1 MLVEEKI
8 IGKGLAFL
16 AYDKGFNCYGW
27 SAFMYESKWHEE
39 DDSYE
44 LENFDFRIPDKYW
57 NERLKFCPQSL
68 VQKWF
73 REVHNI
79 HIEIELAADCEL
91 NIFNPYIYQF
101 TIYKDC
107 QYHSDREFYEVF
119 EDCLESALTFCFSLI

>member
-8 IGKGLAFL
+8 IEKDLAFL
-16 AYDKGFNCYGW
+16 AYDKGFDCYGW

-101 TIYKDC
+101 AIYKDC

>member
-8 IGKGLAFL
+8 IGKDLAFI

-44 LENFDFRIPDKYW
+44 LEGFDFRIPDKYW
-57 NERLKFCPQSL
+57 DARLKFCPQSL

-79 HIEIELAADCEL
+79 HIEIDLASY
-91 NIFNPYIYQF
+91 NPYIYQF
-101 TIYKDC
+101 SIYKDC

-119 EDCLESALTFCFSLI
+119 EDCLESALMLCFSLI

>member
-8 IGKGLAFL
+8 IGKGLSFL

-44 LENFDFRIPDKYW
+44 LENFDFRIPYKYW

-79 HIEIELAADCEL
+79 HIEIELASDCEL
-91 NIFNPYIYQF
+91 NVFTPYIYQF
-101 TIYKDC
+101 SIYKDC
-107 QYHSDREFYEVF
+107 NYNSDREFYEVF

>member
-8 IGKGLAFL
+8 IGKDLAFI

-44 LENFDFRIPDKYW
+44 LEGFNFRIPDKYW
-57 NERLKFCPQSL
+57 NARLKFCPQSL

-79 HIEIELAADCEL
+79 HIEIKLASDCEL

-101 TIYKDC
+101 SIYKDC
-107 QYHSDREFYEVF
+107 QYHSDGEFYEVF

>member
-8 IGKGLAFL
+8 IGKDLAFI

-44 LENFDFRIPDKYW
+44 LEGFNFRIPNKYW
-57 NERLKFCPQSL
+57 DARLKFCPQSL

-79 HIEIELAADCEL
+79 HIEIKLASDCEL

-101 TIYKDC
+101 SIYKDC
-107 QYHSDREFYEVF
+107 QYHSDRKFYEVF